1 MSRVFGFLRPTL
13 KRRVI
18 FALIIAWGLVWIVLA
33 TCSSYEETNVNSN
46 DKAIRGFA
54 EGLLAS
60 IATIDD
66 PGVARTTVA
75 SIHNLVETTQK
86 LQPMP
91 VTISMKL
98 SDIRG
103 RTIFVSHDGDEAA
116 LFSGTEEL
124 TSRTLHGT
132 TYRVWRMTSPHWI
145 ISIAVSEHSLSYAVA
160 RNLNHSDLNRYLL
173 IAFPFVLVPI
183 WLAVARGLG
192 PLQQLS
198 KRIANKDPNDLTP
211 LGINTRYAELVPLS
225 SAIDHLINRLRTRI
239 DREHSF
245 VQDAAHELRTPLA
258 LISAEAHVMTMAS
271 QPHERLTAQQR
282 LNQAIARASH
292 LVQQL
297 LALAHIESDRPAS
310 TGPVDV
316 AALVRQ
322 EIALLAPVAIRRN
335 IELSLEGPDVLQHDL
350 HTHTLQSILQNL
362 LSNAIAY
369 IQSGGRVVVAISQT
383 SACLRIS
390 VADDGPGIPESQ
402 RNLVFERFYRG
413 ADHDTPG
420 SGLGLAIV
428 SQGTARLGGKLTLH
442 SGLDGKGCEFI
453 LEVPRQQV

>member
-1 MSRVFGFLRPTL
+1 M
-13 KRRVI
+13 
-18 FALIIAWGLVWIVLA
+18 AWGLVWLVLA
-33 TCSSYEETNVNSN
+33 TCSSYEEINLTTT
-46 DKAIRGFA
+46 DRQMRGLA
-54 EGLLAS
+54 ECLLAS
-60 IATIDD
+60 IASTDD

-75 SIHNLVETTQK
+75 SIQK
-86 LQPMP
+86 LVDWSQEFSDMP
-91 VTISMKL
+91 VSIGMKVT
-98 SDIRG
+98 DAQG
-103 RTIFVSHDGDEAA
+103 RTIFVSHEANEAA
-116 LFSGTEEL
+116 LVSGTEVL

-132 TYRVWRMTSPHWI
+132 TYRVVHMASPHW
-145 ISIAVSEHSLSYAVA
+145 AVSMAVPQLSLGYAIA
-160 RNLNHSDLNRYLL
+160 NNLNHGDLNRYLL

-211 LGINTRYAELVPLS
+211 LDINTRYAELVPLS
-225 SAIDHLINRLRTRI
+225 SAIDNLLNRLRTKV
-239 DREHSF
+239 DRERAF

-258 LISAEAHVMTMAS
+258 LISAEAHVMTMAA
-271 QPHERLTAQQR
+271 QPHERHAAQQR

-297 LALAHIESDRPAS
+297 LDLAHIESDRPAS
-310 TGPVDV
+310 TGPVDI

-322 EIALLAPVAIRRN
+322 EIALLAPVAIQRN
-335 IELSLEGPDVLQHDL
+335 IEMSLEGPDVLQHDL

-369 IQSGGRVVVAISQT
+369 IHAGGRVVVAISQ
-383 SACLRIS
+383 SPASLRIS

-428 SQGTARLGGKLTLH
+428 SQGAARLGGKLTLD

-453 LEVPRQQV
+453 LEVPAS